1 MFQPAFLHPFYL
13 STFIQSTSKLITPF
27 YIIYLFSIG
36 LEFRQIALISS
47 FRSIVG
53 LICEIPTGVV
63 ADLYGKK
70 FSVILWFLLS
80 ACTLFFIPLTDNFIW
95 LSLIFCLNA
104 LFETLFTGSD
114 NAWVSD
120 TIEKKDPRQME
131 NFFLRRRSIRNL
143 GFVLAGIA
151 WGLVVKHLWMEY
163 LRYIYGIGTIVSAL
177 ILLFAPDGKKWYK
190 EEGEALRSK
199 TFWQHLKKSFAYVMQ
214 HKILRLLFWAMWLF
228 LVVDE
233 LVSFIRTPY
242 MEELGFSIENLGYL
256 SSVIG
261 IIGIIVPLG
270 IEKLLHKRKNS
281 ALVLSSILGIFS
293 VLLVVAGRYSS
304 LLAIVTMYLLYS
316 FIDDVIF
323 PIDSMLTNK
332 LIEANK
338 RATVLSIK
346 SVIENLSS
354 IIGAPLMGRIL
365 WYISFSQGLYFA
377 GGLML
382 VIVIMYFIIWKKALI
397 FRSKG

>member
-1 MFQPAFLHPFYL
+1 
-13 STFIQSTSKLITPF
+13 
-27 YIIYLFSIG
+27 
-36 LEFRQIALISS
+36 
-47 FRSIVG
+47 
-53 LICEIPTGVV
+53 
-63 ADLYGKK
+63 
-70 FSVILWFLLS
+70 
-80 ACTLFFIPLTDNFIW
+80 
-95 LSLIFCLNA
+95 
-104 LFETLFTGSD
+104 
-114 NAWVSD
+114 
-120 TIEKKDPRQME
+120 
-131 NFFLRRRSIRNL
+131 
-143 GFVLAGIA
+143 
-151 WGLVVKHLWMEY
+151 
-163 LRYIYGIGTIVSAL
+163 
-177 ILLFAPDGKKWYK
+177 
-190 EEGEALRSK
+190 
-199 TFWQHLKKSFAYVMQ
+199 
-214 HKILRLLFWAMWLF
+214 
-228 LVVDE
+228 
-233 LVSFIRTPY
+233 

-365 WYISFSQGLYFA
+365 
-377 GGLML
+377 
-382 VIVIMYFIIWKKALI
+382 
-397 FRSKG
+397 

>member
-1 MFQPAFLHPFYL
+1 M
-13 STFIQSTSKLITPF
+13 
-27 YIIYLFSIG
+27 
-36 LEFRQIALISS
+36 
-47 FRSIVG
+47 
-53 LICEIPTGVV
+53 
-63 ADLYGKK
+63 
-70 FSVILWFLLS
+70 
-80 ACTLFFIPLTDNFIW
+80 
-95 LSLIFCLNA
+95 
-104 LFETLFTGSD
+104 
-114 NAWVSD
+114 
-120 TIEKKDPRQME
+120 
-131 NFFLRRRSIRNL
+131 
-143 GFVLAGIA
+143 
-151 WGLVVKHLWMEY
+151 
-163 LRYIYGIGTIVSAL
+163 
-177 ILLFAPDGKKWYK
+177 
-190 EEGEALRSK
+190 
-199 TFWQHLKKSFAYVMQ
+199 
-214 HKILRLLFWAMWLF
+214 
-228 LVVDE
+228 VVDE

-365 WYISFSQGLYFA
+365 
-377 GGLML
+377 
-382 VIVIMYFIIWKKALI
+382 
-397 FRSKG
+397 